1 MCCARDVYSL
11 LPCFIHNVGHICRF
25 FYTVVYQLSNSNRL
39 QITVSEDE
47 VMVAIEV
54 HWTVHVDKSRHFWY

>member
-1 MCCARDVYSL
+1 MCCARDVHSL
-11 LPCFIHNVGHICRF
+11 VSYITLVTFAGSF
-25 FYTVVYQLSNSNRL
+25 TVVYQLSNSNRL